1 MAAGKRILKVLGWIG
16 GALLGLVLILV
27 VYINARWDVTDGRP
41 APNLKAPT
49 DSATIAHGEYIF
61 KYQVQCWGCH
71 QSKPVDPTGPPSGG
85 YLFDLTAVGPG
96 FGKWYSRNITPD
108 VETGIGGWT
117 DGEIVQA
124 LREGVRKDRTPL
136 FPIMP
141 IDWYHGMADDD
152 ILAVVAYLRS
162 IPPVKNAVPQREP
175 SFMAKA
181 LMTFG
186 VIGPKA
192 AITTA
197 VVAPPR
203 GVTAEYGRYV
213 ASNRADCADC
223 HTPRNLEDG
232 KFYLDSLFAGGSIK
246 FGEPEGD
253 NIYSFARNITPDVE
267 TGIGAWTEEQF
278 LDAVTSGVRPD
289 GTVLM
294 PHMPYAYYKFWTT
307 EDLRAVYTYLRTVPA
322 IKRTAPAP
330 EYSPLVRASQ
340 GAERGKLLFET
351 RCQTCHGV
359 NGGGAKATNVKLAEV
374 SASLSDADL
383 KEFIASGQMSLKM
396 PPFGK
401 TMNDHELNDIVA
413 FIRSW
418 EKNN

>member
-1 MAAGKRILKVLGWIG
+1 MATTGKRVLSVLGWIG
-16 GALLGLVLILV
+16 ATLLGLVLILV
-27 VYINARWDVTDGRP
+27 VYVNARWDVADGRP
-41 APNLKAPT
+41 APNLKAST

-71 QSKPVDPTGPPSGG
+71 QSVPAGPAAPPSGG

-108 VETGIGGWT
+108 VETGIGSWT

-124 LREGVRKDRTPL
+124 LREGIRKDRTLL

-141 IDWYHGMADDD
+141 IDWYHNMADEDV
-152 ILAVVAYLRS
+152 LAIVAYLRS
-162 IPPVKNAVPQREP
+162 IPPVKNAVPRSEP
-175 SFMAKA
+175 SFVAKA

-186 VIGPKA
+186 VIGPKP

-203 GVTAEYGRYV
+203 GVTPEYGRYL

-223 HTPRNLEDG
+223 HTPRNLQDG
-232 KFYLDSLFAGGSIK
+232 KFYLDSLFAGGSIL
-246 FGEPEGD
+246 FGDGEEG
-253 NIYSFARNITPDVE
+253 YVTAYAPNITPDVG
-267 TGIGAWTEEQF
+267 TGIGSWTEEQF
-278 LDAVTSGVRPD
+278 IEAVTSGLRPD
-289 GTVLM
+289 GTTLL
-294 PHMPYAYYKFWTT
+294 PHMPYPYYKFWHND
-307 EDLRAVYTYLRTVPA
+307 DLRAVYAYLKTVPARKRTVP
-322 IKRTAPAP
+322 PP
-330 EYSPLVRASQ
+330 QYDENVR
-340 GAERGKLLFET
+340 GARGATRGDLLFQA
-351 RCQTCHGV
+351 RCQSCHGV
-359 NGGGAKATNVKLAEV
+359 NGGGAQPTNVKLAEV

-401 TMNDHELNDIVA
+401 TLTDDELNDIVA

-418 EKNN
+418 ER